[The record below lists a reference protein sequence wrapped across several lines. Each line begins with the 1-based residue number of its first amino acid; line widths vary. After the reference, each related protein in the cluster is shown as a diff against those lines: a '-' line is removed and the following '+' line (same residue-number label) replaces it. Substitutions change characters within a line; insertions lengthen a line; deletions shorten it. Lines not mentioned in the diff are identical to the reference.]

1 MNQAD
6 IEALAKGMAPVVR
19 DTIAKS
25 LAPVVNR
32 LVALEAR
39 EPLQGEKGEDGK
51 DGRDGFR
58 LEDFGARVLED
69 DRTIEL
75 TFNSGEHQHIATLK
89 WPTVIDRGVF
99 KEGQAYD
106 AGDAVSWGGSLW
118 IAQRDTSSKPDTA
131 DSGWRLAVKRGR
143 DGKDAK

>member
-25 LAPVVNR
+25 LGPIVNR

-39 EPLQGEKGEDGK
+39 EPLQGEPGKDGN
-51 DGRDGFR
+51 DGRDGFK
-58 LEDFGARVLED
+58 LEDFDVRVLED
-69 DRTIEL
+69 DRTIE
-75 TFNSGEHQHIATLK
+75 FSFKSGEHQHIATLK
-89 WPTVIDRGVF
+89 WPTMLYRGVF
-99 KEGQAYD
+99 KEGSRYER
-106 AGDAVSWGGSLW
+106 GDTVTWGGSLW
-118 IAQRDTSSKPDTA
+118 HCDEPTTSKPGDEHWT
-131 DSGWRLAVKRGR
+131 LASKKGR

>member
-6 IEALAKGMAPVVR
+6 IEALAKGFAPVMR
-19 DTIAKS
+19 ATIAKEMV
-25 LAPVVNR
+25 PVINR

-39 EPLQGEKGEDGK
+39 EPLQGVSGKDGN
-51 DGRDGFR
+51 DGRDGFK
-58 LEDFGARVLED
+58 LEDFDVRVLED

-75 TFNSGEHQHIATLK
+75 SFKSGEHQHIATLK
-89 WPTVIDRGVF
+89 WPTMIDRGVF
-99 KEGQAYD
+99 KEGQTYE
-106 AGDAVSWGGSLW
+106 AGDSVTWGGSLW
-118 IAQRDTSSKPDTA
+118 TAQRQTDAKPDTA